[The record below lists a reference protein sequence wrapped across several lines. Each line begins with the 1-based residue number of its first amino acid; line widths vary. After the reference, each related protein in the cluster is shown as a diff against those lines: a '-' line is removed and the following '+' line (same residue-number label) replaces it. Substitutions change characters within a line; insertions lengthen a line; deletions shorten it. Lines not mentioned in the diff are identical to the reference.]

1 MDAMNIEEFFTSS
14 AIKLNINRNLDPVF
28 DLSWVDPNAKK
39 NLREIFTE
47 DNIGLELA
55 SILPGYAESGS
66 LSYISSYEET
76 VSLSTDRVGENS
88 LVFAKAIINYLRKTL
103 EDDQFALFLPVVLRW
118 HVGVALYLIDSSHDG
133 SSIYVSEPSDEE
145 WSQLEEEAVEHEWNA
160 WGQDEYD
167 RDQFMDIFDWGE
179 VEVNMRD
186 TWQFK
191 TVENHINGLEK

>member
-1 MDAMNIEEFFTSS
+1 MDAINIEEFFNSR

-28 DLSWVDPNAKK
+28 DLSWVDSNAKK
-39 NLREIFTE
+39 KLREIFIE
-47 DNIGLELA
+47 DNIGTELA
-55 SILPGYAESGS
+55 SILPGYAESGF
-66 LSYISSYEET
+66 LSFISSYEENL
-76 VSLSTDRVGENS
+76 SLSTDRVGENS
-88 LVFAKAIINYLRKTL
+88 LVFAKAIINCLRKTL

-145 WSQLEEEAVEHEWNA
+145 WSQLEEETVEHEWNA

-167 RDQFMDIFDWGE
+167 RDQFMEIFDWSE